1 MTLWADIRRQALSDM
16 PSLEVVIWDV
26 IRIAIFFLLARILI
40 RVGVRITR
48 RMLSL
53 HTKMDERRRKTLES
67 LFTNVVRYTVYFV
80 LVVEILSLF
89 HVNVSAILASAG
101 IVGVAVG
108 FGAQSLVKDLISGLF
123 ILFED
128 QYGVGDIVQINGF
141 KGTVIS
147 IGIRLTRIQ
156 AWTGEVQVIPNG
168 QITSVTNYSRTNSTA
183 VIDVTVPYDTD
194 VDLVKSVMERVLSG
208 LKEERPDVLT
218 GPVQV
223 LGVQDVSNTNL
234 VIRATAVC
242 APTKNGEIE
251 REAHERIKEALDRAL
266 HEASDAQG
274 TAGGELAVE

>member
-1 MTLWADIRRQALSDM
+1 MTLWADLRQKALSDI
-16 PSLEVVIWDV
+16 PSLEVVIWDA
-26 IRIAIFFLLARILI
+26 IRIAIFFALAQFLI

-53 HTKMDERRRKTLES
+53 HARMDERRRKTLES
-67 LFTNVVRYTVYFV
+67 LFTNVIRYTVYFV

-168 QITSVTNYSRTNSTA
+168 QITSVTNYSRTHSTA
-183 VIDVTVPYDTD
+183 VIDVTVPYDVD
-194 VDLVKSVMERVLSG
+194 VDLVKSIMQRVLLG
-208 LKEERPDVLT
+208 LQEERPDVVT
-218 GPVQV
+218 GPVEV

-251 REAHERIKEALDRAL
+251 REAHERIKEELDRAL
-266 HEASDAQG
+266 HENEEAQG
-274 TAGGELAVE
+274 TTGGELAAE

>member
-1 MTLWADIRRQALSDM
+1 MTLWADIQHKALSDM
-16 PSLEVVIWDV
+16 PSLEVVIWDA
-26 IRIAIFFLLARILI
+26 IRIAVFFILARILI
-40 RVGVRITR
+40 RIGVRVTR

-53 HTKMDERRRKTLES
+53 HTKMDDRRRKTLES
-67 LFTNVVRYTVYFV
+67 LFTNVIRYTVYFV
-80 LVVEILSLF
+80 LVVEVLSLF

-128 QYGVGDIVQINGF
+128 QYGVGDTVQINGF

-147 IGIRLTRIQ
+147 IGIRLTRVQ

-168 QITSVTNYSRTNSTA
+168 QITSVTNYSRTQSTA
-183 VIDVTVPYDTD
+183 VIDVTVPYDVD
-194 VDLVKSVMERVLSG
+194 VDLVKSIMERVLTR
-208 LKEERPDVLT
+208 LKDERPGVVT

-223 LGVQDVSNTNL
+223 LGVQDLSNTNL

-251 REAHERIKEALDRAL
+251 REAHERIKAELDRAL
-266 HEASDAQG
+266 HEGEEAQG
-274 TAGGELAVE
+274 AAGGELAVE

>member
-1 MTLWADIRRQALSDM
+1 MTLWANIQQKGLADI
-16 PSLEVVIWDV
+16 PSLEVVIWTA
-26 IRIAIFFLLARILI
+26 IRIAIFFVLAQLLI
-40 RVGVRITR
+40 RVGVRIIR
-48 RMLSL
+48 RMLSM
-53 HTKMDERRRKTLES
+53 HTRMDERRRKTLES

-183 VIDVTVPYDTD
+183 VIDVTVPYDVD
-194 VDLVKSVMERVLSG
+194 VDLVKSVMERVL
-208 LKEERPDVLT
+208 LTLQQERPDVVT

-223 LGVQDVSNTNL
+223 LGVQDVSNSNL

-251 REAHERIKEALDRAL
+251 REAHERIKEELDRVL
-266 HEASDAQG
+266 HESQGAQG
-274 TAGGELAVE
+274 TAGGELAAE